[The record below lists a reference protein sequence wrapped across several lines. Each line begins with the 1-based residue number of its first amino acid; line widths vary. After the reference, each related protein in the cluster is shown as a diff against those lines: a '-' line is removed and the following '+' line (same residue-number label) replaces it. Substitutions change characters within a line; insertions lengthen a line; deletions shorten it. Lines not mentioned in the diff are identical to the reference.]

1 MMKGSPI
8 MLIIP
13 PFKDF
18 VDEVRAEERTQAERM
33 ALEAAQELRAENVNE
48 NITVSSVVERGDP
61 KRVLVRHAEE
71 FGADC
76 IFTGATGFSSRLERL
91 VFGCVGAVAARAH
104 CSVEVVR
111 DRNAPD
117 QSRATRDYRQMI

>member
-1 MMKGSPI
+1 MKGSPI

-33 ALEAAQELRAENVNE
+33 ALEAAQELRAELVNE

-71 FGADC
+71 FEAPIAFSLARQDSVLVLNVSFWEVCRRRRSGSLFRRSGAR
-76 IFTGATGFSSRLERL
+76 SER
-91 VFGCVGAVAARAH
+91 
-104 CSVEVVR
+104 
-111 DRNAPD
+111 PD
-117 QSRATRDYRQMI
+117 QSYKTRDYRQMI